1 MFRRLKDKIVASIMA
16 SAMTSDLRS
25 LQGWERRV
33 FKVMAITFIGL
44 FFYSAGPPFLGTPG
58 VGLRRGMYMLL
69 TLAMIFMLYPSDRR
83 SSRDRVP
90 WWDWLLIALTTVTF
104 GYWIVYFND
113 IVLRFG
119 MPTTGDVVFGTLA
132 IILSLEATRRVL
144 GWVLVVLGLLFIAYA
159 WGGGYLSGAL
169 SHAGFPWEDIAYR
182 LFSME
187 GIFGVVLDTT
197 ARFVVLF
204 VLFGSL
210 MKVLG
215 AGDFFV
221 EFPYALTAR
230 FRGGPAKAAVV
241 ASGLFG
247 MISGSATAN
256 TAATGAFTIP
266 LMKRVG
272 YPPHIAGAI
281 EPAASTGGMFMPPVM
296 GAGVFIMSELI
307 RVPYAEIMKVAFVPA
322 VIYFI
327 SVGVMA
333 HLEALK
339 RDLKGVT
346 DEPIENPWAILRRGW
361 VFVVPVIVVIVL
373 MLRAYSPGRA
383 VYWSLV
389 SMMAV
394 YLLREMWT
402 KRGKESPVQIL
413 GRGVKAVVE
422 GFEDAARDTLVLG
435 SVVGTVGIILGVIA
449 LTGIGF
455 LFATSI
461 MQLTYGLLPLAILIA
476 FLTAYVLGM
485 GMTVTSAYIL
495 LAALVA
501 PAMIRMGVDPLA
513 AHMLIFWYS
522 QTSNVSPPVCLAA
535 FVGAGIARANPFQTG
550 FAALRFAAYLIIM
563 PLLFVYSE
571 ILMPNGLTWAAA
583 QAMICALIA
592 TVPFAAGIM
601 GYLVRPLGWPL
612 RIVLLAAAAGLMFP
626 ETVSSILGL
635 VVFVAVWLREL
646 IAHRRELAMSTV
658 AG

>member
-1 MFRRLKDKIVASIMA
+1 MFRQWKDKFVQSIM
-16 SAMTSDLRS
+16 SGAMTVDLRS
-25 LQGWERRV
+25 LTGWERWV
-33 FKVMAITFIGL
+33 FGAMALTFSGL

-58 VGLRRGMYMLL
+58 VGLRRGLFMLL
-69 TLAMIFMLYPSDRR
+69 TLAMIFMLYPGGRR
-83 SSRDRVP
+83 SPRDRVP
-90 WWDWLLIALTTVTF
+90 WWDWLLIALTAVTF
-104 GYWIVYFND
+104 GYWIVYFNE

-119 MPTTGDVVFGTLA
+119 APTRADVIFGTIA
-132 IILSLEATRRVL
+132 IVLSLEATRRAL
-144 GWVLVVLGLLFIAYA
+144 GWVLVILGLLFIAYA
-159 WGGGYLSGAL
+159 WGGGHLPGL
-169 SHAGFPWEDIAYR
+169 LGHAGFEWSDIAYR

-204 VLFGSL
+204 VLFGAL
-210 MKVLG
+210 MHVLG
-215 AGDFFV
+215 AGEFFV

-230 FRGGPAKAAVV
+230 YRGGPAKAAVV

-296 GAGVFIMSELI
+296 GAGVFLMAELI
-307 RVPYAEIMKVAFVPA
+307 RVPYVEIMKAAFVPA

-346 DEPIENPWAILRRGW
+346 NEDIESPWAILRRGW
-361 VFVVPVIVVIVL
+361 VYVVPVVVVVWL
-373 MLRAYSPGRA
+373 LLAGFSPGRA
-383 VYWSLV
+383 VYWSIV
-389 SMMAV
+389 SMLGV
-394 YLLREMWT
+394 YFLNAIWRQRKT
-402 KRGKESPVQIL
+402 KSPLHVLKDGAGLVVQ
-413 GRGVKAVVE
+413 
-422 GFEDAARDTLVLG
+422 GFENAAKDTLMLG

-449 LTGIGF
+449 LTGVGF

-513 AHMLIFWYS
+513 AHLLIFWYS

-550 FAALRFAAYLIIM
+550 FAALRFSAYLIIM

-583 QAMICALIA
+583 QAMLTALIA
-592 TVPFAAGIM
+592 TIPFAAGIM
-601 GYLVRPLGWPL
+601 GYLVRPLNWPL
-612 RIVLLAAAAGLMFP
+612 RILLLAASLGLMLP
-626 ETVSSILGL
+626 GSMTDVVGL
-635 VVFVAVWLREL
+635 IVFAAIWLREFV
-646 IAHRRELAMSTV
+646 AYRREMTMTAV